1 MKITLKLLVLT
12 LALIMPITLIGRGR
26 GSCCGRSHG
35 GYWGGGVGISWGYGP
50 IAYSNPWYLSYG
62 PPPMYGYGWGW

>member
-1 MKITLKLLVLT
+1 MKTTFKLLVL
-12 LALIMPITLIGRGR
+12 ALVLVMPIGLNGRRHGGCCNR
-26 GSCCGRSHG
+26 GHG

-62 PPPMYGYGWGW
+62 PSPYYGWGW